1 MLSTLSNM
9 IPTEGIGEHINIK
22 AKDKYIFGNW
32 INCCICGDYPSV
44 NKHTQLEKY
53 DMPLPKEIFHAFV

>member
-9 IPTEGIGEHINIK
+9 IPTQGEHINIE

-32 INCCICGDYPSV
+32 IKRCTCGDYRSV
-44 NKHTQLEKY
+44 NKHMHLEKY
-53 DMPLPKEIFHAFV
+53 AMPLPKEIFHAFV